1 MRIIATIKPSIMK
14 KYFILSLLLSS
25 LSTLIAQ
32 TAYEKGF
39 YIDNAGSR
47 IDGYIKNADWKD
59 NPDSFEFSTTLTAEN
74 PITKTIKEVQ
84 AFEITGIT
92 LFERHRVNIDRAP
105 QDVNNLGYQRNP
117 EMKEETLFLRVLLN
131 GENKLYRYGSNS
143 ALKFYFKKGGNPINA
158 LVYKR
163 YLSVSQDIAENNY
176 YQQQLLNN
184 FKCESGKLPRMSN
197 VNYTT
202 SDLLNFF
209 QKYNQCT
216 GIETQIVDQRE
227 LGTTFQ
233 ITAVLGM
240 NSNSYLVNPGNRISL
255 DFGSSITPVFGIELE
270 YILPI
275 YNKSWSIFLD
285 TRYSSFEGELTIP
298 VASVFS
304 TPLPDQNVTLDY
316 SSIDIAPGFRHYFFL
331 SKSLKIFVNL
341 SYALEISSDT
351 TLDYERT
358 EDILSE
364 ISAGNI
370 GVGVGFTFK
379 DLRFEARYNGN
390 KNHFGKSIGRGP
402 SDYKSFMLTLGYSF
416 VKC

>member
-1 MRIIATIKPSIMK
+1 MRIIATIKPSLMK
-14 KYFILSLLLSS
+14 KYFILGLLLSS

-47 IDGYIKNADWKD
+47 IDGFIKNADWKD

-92 LFERHRVNIDRAP
+92 FFERHRVNIDRAP
-105 QDVNNLGYQRNP
+105 QDVNNLGYERNP

-131 GENKLYRYGSNS
+131 GENKLYRYGSNN

-184 FKCESGKLPRMSN
+184 FKCKSGKLPRMSN

-209 QKYNQCT
+209 QKFNRCSGVQSK
-216 GIETQIVDQRE
+216 EVDQRE
-227 LGTTFQ
+227 KRSTVQ
-233 ITAVLGM
+233 ITAVAGM
-240 NSNSYLVNPGNRISL
+240 NANSYSVDAGSTNI
-255 DFGSSITPVFGIELE
+255 DFGSSTTPVFGIEIE
-270 YILPI
+270 YIMPFNN
-275 YNKSWSIFLD
+275 NKWSILAD
-285 TRYSSFEGELTIP
+285 TRFASFESEKIIESPIILGTQ
-298 VASVFS
+298 
-304 TPLPDQNVTLDY
+304 LPDQKVTLDY
-316 SSIDIAPGFRHYFFL
+316 SSIDVALGFRHYFFL
-331 SKSLKIFVNL
+331 SDTSKIFANL
-341 SYALEISSDT
+341 SYAIEVSAKSDI
-351 TLDYERT
+351 DYERVG
-358 EDILSE
+358 DIN
-364 ISAGNI
+364 ATNPVGTY
-370 GVGVGFTFK
+370 GVGIGYTYK
-379 DLRFEARYNGN
+379 DLRIEARYNGA
-390 KNHFGKSIGRGP
+390 KNHFGKDFGRG
-402 SDYKSFMLTLGYSF
+402 SSKYNSFMLTLGYSF
-416 VKC
+416 VKF